1 MRENEK
7 RPTKTFVGRS
17 ENYWIGSKLTAR
29 PGSFSPTRMGAT
41 WTSKEAAEDLHEKNP
56 SISR

>member
-1 MRENEK
+1 
-7 RPTKTFVGRS
+7 VGRS